1 MIFWRIS
8 NHLTLDGRGGLR
20 TSARWHSR
28 GHRIVYA
35 SPNPATALLE
45 VLVHAEIDFND
56 LPVSFRFLE
65 IEAPD
70 RISSETLALAALPPG
85 WQSHAEI
92 TQALGDEWLASRRSA
107 LLLVPCVIVPETW
120 NILFN
125 PQHPAAAQITIRKV
139 HRHPFDQRLAAA
151 GRGS

>member
-1 MIFWRIS
+1 LIFWRIS

-45 VLVHAEIDFND
+45 VLVHAEIAFSD

-70 RISSETLALAALPPG
+70 RISSETLDSAALPSG
-85 WQSHAEI
+85 WQSQTAT
-92 TQALGDEWLASRRSA
+92 TQAVGDQWLASRRSA

-120 NILFN
+120 NILLN
-125 PQHPAAAQITIRKV
+125 PQHPAAAQVAIRRV
-139 HRHPFDQRLAAA
+139 HRHPFDQRLAKA
-151 GRGS
+151 GRGT